1 MYWVNI
7 MYVIFIIQ
15 VIYNYKFRLEKQ
27 FGDIL
32 SLYCECLVGKGLNG
46 ICKYLVVVMVMLEKF
61 IGFGEFIGIEKMCIE
76 SLMMFNKLKIFYKG
90 LYLFIC

>member
-1 MYWVNI
+1 
-7 MYVIFIIQ
+7 
-15 VIYNYKFRLEKQ
+15 
-27 FGDIL
+27 
-32 SLYCECLVGKGLNG
+32 
-46 ICKYLVVVMVMLEKF
+46 MVMLEKF